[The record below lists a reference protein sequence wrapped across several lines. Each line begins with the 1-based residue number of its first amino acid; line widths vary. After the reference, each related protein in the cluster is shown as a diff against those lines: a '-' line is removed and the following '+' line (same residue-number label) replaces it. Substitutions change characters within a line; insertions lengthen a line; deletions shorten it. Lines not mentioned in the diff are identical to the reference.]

1 MRIIITLNNKVVSLR
16 SPEGNNN
23 ILDINAAKVEYAK
36 QLNHLY
42 ILDFS
47 FIISDVNTPKNLDIY
62 VASDVINITKIILVV
77 IYFSNKKCNSP
88 RYNTP

>member
-16 SPEGNNN
+16 SPEGNNS

-42 ILDFS
+42 IFDFS
-47 FIISDVNTPKNLDIY
+47 LIFSDVKTPKNLDIY
-62 VASDVINITKIILVV
+62 VASDVISITKIILVV
-77 IYFSNKKCNSP
+77 ICFSNKKCNSP
-88 RYNTP
+88 S

>member
-16 SPEGNNN
+16 SPEGNNS
-23 ILDINAAKVEYAK
+23 ILDINAAKVEYAN

-42 ILDFS
+42 IFDFS
-47 FIISDVNTPKNLDIY
+47 LIFSDVKTPKNLDIY

-77 IYFSNKKCNSP
+77 ICFSNKKCNSP
-88 RYNTP
+88 S

>member
-16 SPEGNNN
+16 SPEGNNS

-42 ILDFS
+42 IFDFS
-47 FIISDVNTPKNLDIY
+47 LIFSDVKTPKNLDIY

-77 IYFSNKKCNSP
+77 ICFSNRKCNSP
-88 RYNTP
+88 S

>member
-36 QLNHLY
+36 QLNDLY
-42 ILDFS
+42 ILDFYLI
-47 FIISDVNTPKNLDIY
+47 FSDVNTPKNLDIY

-77 IYFSNKKCNSP
+77 IYFSNKKCNRPS
-88 RYNTP
+88 

>member
-16 SPEGNNN
+16 SPEGNNS
-23 ILDINAAKVEYAK
+23 ILDINAAKVGYAK

-42 ILDFS
+42 IFDFS
-47 FIISDVNTPKNLDIY
+47 LIFSDVKTPKNLDIY

-77 IYFSNKKCNSP
+77 ICFSNKKCNSP
-88 RYNTP
+88 S

>member
-16 SPEGNNN
+16 SPEGNNS

-42 ILDFS
+42 IFDFS
-47 FIISDVNTPKNLDIY
+47 LIFSDVKTPKNLDIY
-62 VASDVINITKIILVV
+62 VASDVINIIKIILVV
-77 IYFSNKKCNSP
+77 ICFTNKKCNSP
-88 RYNTP
+88 S

>member
-16 SPEGNNN
+16 SPEGNNS

-42 ILDFS
+42 IFDFS
-47 FIISDVNTPKNLDIY
+47 LIFSDVNTPKNLDIY
-62 VASDVINITKIILVV
+62 VASDVINTTKIILVV
-77 IYFSNKKCNSP
+77 IYFSNKKCNRPS
-88 RYNTP
+88 

>member
-16 SPEGNNN
+16 SPEGNNS

-42 ILDFS
+42 IFDFS
-47 FIISDVNTPKNLDIY
+47 LIFSDVKTPKNLDIY

-77 IYFSNKKCNSP
+77 ISFPNKKCNRPS
-88 RYNTP
+88 

>member
-1 MRIIITLNNKVVSLR
+1 MKIIITLINRVVSLR

-42 ILDFS
+42 IFDFS
-47 FIISDVNTPKNLDIY
+47 LIFSDVKTPKNLDIY

-77 IYFSNKKCNSP
+77 ICFSNKKCNSP
-88 RYNTP
+88 S

>member
-42 ILDFS
+42 IFDFS
-47 FIISDVNTPKNLDIY
+47 LIFSDVKTPKNLDIY

-77 IYFSNKKCNSP
+77 ISFPYKKCNRPS
-88 RYNTP
+88 

>member
-1 MRIIITLNNKVVSLR
+1 MMIIITRNNNVVSLR
-16 SPEGNNN
+16 SPEGNNS

-42 ILDFS
+42 IFDFS
-47 FIISDVNTPKNLDIY
+47 LIFSDVKTPKNLDIY

-77 IYFSNKKCNSP
+77 ICFSNKKCNSP
-88 RYNTP
+88 S

>member
-1 MRIIITLNNKVVSLR
+1 MRIIITLNDKVVSLR
-16 SPEGNNN
+16 SPEGNNS

-42 ILDFS
+42 IFDFS
-47 FIISDVNTPKNLDIY
+47 LIFSDVKTPKNLDIY

-77 IYFSNKKCNSP
+77 ICFSNKKCNSP
-88 RYNTP
+88 S

>member
-16 SPEGNNN
+16 SPEGNNS

-42 ILDFS
+42 IFDFS
-47 FIISDVNTPKNLDIY
+47 LIFSDVKTPKNLDIY

-77 IYFSNKKCNSP
+77 ISFPYKKCNRPS
-88 RYNTP
+88 

>member
-16 SPEGNNN
+16 SPEGNNS

-42 ILDFS
+42 IFDFS
-47 FIISDVNTPKNLDIY
+47 LIFSDVNTPKNLDIY

-77 IYFSNKKCNSP
+77 ICFSNKKCNSP
-88 RYNTP
+88 S

>member
-47 FIISDVNTPKNLDIY
+47 FIFSDVNTPKNLDIY

-88 RYNTP
+88 R

>member
-16 SPEGNNN
+16 SPEGNNS

-42 ILDFS
+42 IFDFS
-47 FIISDVNTPKNLDIY
+47 LIFSDVKTPKNLDLY

-77 IYFSNKKCNSP
+77 ICFSNKKCNSP
-88 RYNTP
+88 S

>member
-16 SPEGNNN
+16 SPEGNNS

-42 ILDFS
+42 IFDFS
-47 FIISDVNTPKNLDIY
+47 LIFSDVKTPKNLDIY

-77 IYFSNKKCNSP
+77 IYFSNKECNSP
-88 RYNTP
+88 S

>member
-16 SPEGNNN
+16 SPEGNNS

-42 ILDFS
+42 IFDFS
-47 FIISDVNTPKNLDIY
+47 LIFPDVKTPKNLDIY

-77 IYFSNKKCNSP
+77 ICFSNKKCNSP
-88 RYNTP
+88 S

>member
-16 SPEGNNN
+16 SPEGNNS

-42 ILDFS
+42 IFDFS
-47 FIISDVNTPKNLDIY
+47 LIFSDVKTPKNLDIY

-77 IYFSNKKCNSP
+77 ICFTNKKCNSP
-88 RYNTP
+88 S

>member
-16 SPEGNNN
+16 SPEGNNS

-36 QLNHLY
+36 QLKHLY

-47 FIISDVNTPKNLDIY
+47 LIFSDVKTPKNLDIY

-77 IYFSNKKCNSP
+77 ICFSNKKCNSP
-88 RYNTP
+88 S

>member
-1 MRIIITLNNKVVSLR
+1 MRIIITRNNNVVSLR
-16 SPEGNNN
+16 SPEGNNS

-42 ILDFS
+42 IFDFS
-47 FIISDVNTPKNLDIY
+47 LIFSDVKTPKNLDIY

-77 IYFSNKKCNSP
+77 ICFSNKKCNSP
-88 RYNTP
+88 S

>member
-1 MRIIITLNNKVVSLR
+1 MRIIITLNNKFVSLR
-16 SPEGNNN
+16 SPEGNNS

-42 ILDFS
+42 IFDFS
-47 FIISDVNTPKNLDIY
+47 LIFSDVKTPKNLDIY

-77 IYFSNKKCNSP
+77 ICFSNKKCNSP
-88 RYNTP
+88 S

>member
-47 FIISDVNTPKNLDIY
+47 LIFSDVKTRKNHDIY

-88 RYNTP
+88 S

>member
-16 SPEGNNN
+16 SPEGNNS

-42 ILDFS
+42 IFDFS
-47 FIISDVNTPKNLDIY
+47 LIFSDVKTPKNLDIY
-62 VASDVINITKIILVV
+62 VASDVINIIKIILVV
-77 IYFSNKKCNSP
+77 ICFSNKKCNSP
-88 RYNTP
+88 S

>member
-42 ILDFS
+42 IFDFS
-47 FIISDVNTPKNLDIY
+47 LIFSDVKTPKNLDIY
-62 VASDVINITKIILVV
+62 VARDVINITKIILVV
-77 IYFSNKKCNSP
+77 ICFFNKKCNSP
-88 RYNTP
+88 S

>member
-1 MRIIITLNNKVVSLR
+1 MKIIITLNNKVVSLR
-16 SPEGNNN
+16 SPEGNNS

-42 ILDFS
+42 IFDFS
-47 FIISDVNTPKNLDIY
+47 LIFSDVKTPKNLDIY

-77 IYFSNKKCNSP
+77 ICFSNKKCNSP
-88 RYNTP
+88 S

>member
-1 MRIIITLNNKVVSLR
+1 MMIIITRNNNVVSLR

-42 ILDFS
+42 IFDFS
-47 FIISDVNTPKNLDIY
+47 LIFSDVNTPKNLDIY
-62 VASDVINITKIILVV
+62 VASDVINTTKIILVV
-77 IYFSNKKCNSP
+77 IYFSNKKCNRPS
-88 RYNTP
+88 

>member
-16 SPEGNNN
+16 SPEGNNS

-42 ILDFS
+42 IFDFS
-47 FIISDVNTPKNLDIY
+47 LIFSDVKTPKNLDIY
-62 VASDVINITKIILVV
+62 VARDVINITKIILVV
-77 IYFSNKKCNSP
+77 ICFSNKKCNSP
-88 RYNTP
+88 S

>member
-16 SPEGNNN
+16 SPEGNNS

-42 ILDFS
+42 IPDFS
-47 FIISDVNTPKNLDIY
+47 FIFSDVKTPKNLDIY

-77 IYFSNKKCNSP
+77 ICFSNKKCNSP
-88 RYNTP
+88 S

>member
-16 SPEGNNN
+16 SPEGNNS

-36 QLNHLY
+36 QLNDLY

-47 FIISDVNTPKNLDIY
+47 LIFSDVNTPKNLDIY

-77 IYFSNKKCNSP
+77 ICFSNKKCNCPS
-88 RYNTP
+88 

>member
-1 MRIIITLNNKVVSLR
+1 MRIIITLNDKVVSLR
-16 SPEGNNN
+16 SPEGNNS

-47 FIISDVNTPKNLDIY
+47 FIFSDVKTPKNLDIY
-62 VASDVINITKIILVV
+62 VASDVINIIKIILVV
-77 IYFSNKKCNSP
+77 ICFTNKKCNSP
-88 RYNTP
+88 S

>member
-1 MRIIITLNNKVVSLR
+1 MRIIITLNDKVVSLR
-16 SPEGNNN
+16 SPEGNNS

-47 FIISDVNTPKNLDIY
+47 FIFSDVKTPKNLDIY

-77 IYFSNKKCNSP
+77 ICFSNKKCNSP
-88 RYNTP
+88 S

>member
-47 FIISDVNTPKNLDIY
+47 LIFSDVNTPKNLEIY

-77 IYFSNKKCNSP
+77 IYFSNKKCNRPS
-88 RYNTP
+88 

>member
-16 SPEGNNN
+16 SPEGNNS

-42 ILDFS
+42 IFDFS
-47 FIISDVNTPKNLDIY
+47 LIISDVNTPKNLDIY

-77 IYFSNKKCNSP
+77 ICFSNKKCNSP
-88 RYNTP
+88 S

>member
-16 SPEGNNN
+16 SPEGNNS

-42 ILDFS
+42 IRDFS
-47 FIISDVNTPKNLDIY
+47 LIFSDVNTPKNLEIY

-77 IYFSNKKCNSP
+77 ICFSNKKCNSP
-88 RYNTP
+88 S